1 MRDTTPPT
9 SPAGVP
15 FTRDE
20 YVRAQMQVRP
30 REGSEALAARLFDD
44 PTVIGAQLMDGDLLL
59 LAMLSEELAT
69 RVVAFRPSLR
79 TQVERFRLDGERA
92 LVSWKAALASA
103 PPT

>member
-1 MRDTTPPT
+1 MRDIFPPG
-9 SPAGVP
+9 SPVGVP

-30 REGSEALAARLFDD
+30 REESEALAARLFDD
-44 PTVIGAQLMDGDLLL
+44 PALIGAHLMDGDLLL
-59 LAMLSEELAT
+59 LAMLSEELAA

-79 TQVERFRLDGERA
+79 AQVERFRQDRERA
-92 LVSWKAALASA
+92 LASWKAALAET